1 MARSTR
7 SRGESPGSHGD
18 GPRPVETDRGG
29 ATATAPAARR
39 LGRGILAGA
48 ILLVLAWL
56 AIGSVGGQSIGKL
69 SSLQKNDNASFLPAD
84 AESTRVSEA
93 QAAFAQDK
101 TLPMIVIAERDRALS
116 PSELAGA
123 QSFAASLPGRALAL
137 DHPATIAD
145 YLTSPR
151 VAAVPSKDGKA
162 FLVVLPLNTEKAS
175 KADGKTTP
183 LAQIATTL
191 KAAVADDLR
200 PQGYTA
206 YVTGPGGFISDLVT
220 AFGGIDGILL
230 LVALGVVL
238 VILLVVYRSP
248 VLPFAVLLTA
258 VFGLSA
264 AGFVVYR
271 VAESGHITVSGQS
284 QGILSILVVGA
295 STDYALLL
303 VARYKEE
310 LHDSESTW
318 EALKIAWRATLE
330 PIVASA
336 ATVIL
341 GLLALTLAEL
351 KGTSGLGPVAA
362 LGILGALLS
371 ALTFLPAVLLLGRRW
386 IFWPSIPRVD
396 HVHRAD
402 AINRRKGWGFV
413 ARVVGRR
420 PRETWVFTT
429 LVLLAAASQFTTL
442 KADGI
447 AQSDIFLTKVDAVTG
462 QEVLARHFDAGSGS
476 PMLVLAP
483 QDAGQRVV
491 ERLGNEAGVTS
502 ASVVPAVAAPPAGAP
517 GAPTGA
523 PNGTPAPPPAPTGAP
538 TGAPGAPNGTP
549 APPPAPKVVDGR
561 VLVQATLTDAAD
573 SPAAADTVRRVRA
586 DLKAIS
592 PDVLVGG
599 QTAQT
604 LDVRTSADR
613 DIKVVIPAITAIVF
627 VVLVLLLRSVV
638 APLLIVAANVLSFG
652 ATMGISAVLFNHVFR
667 FPGGD
672 PTTVLY
678 GFVFLVALGVDYSIF
693 LMTRAREEVGR
704 LGPRKGVLTA
714 LAVTGGVITSAG
726 VVLAS
731 TFGALAILP
740 LLFLAQIAFIVAFGV
755 LLDTFVVRS
764 LLVPAVA
771 VDLGRWT
778 WWPGATSHVR
788 EPSHAD
794 SDRGLDVSERP

>member
-1 MARSTR
+1 MARIEPSDQDR
-7 SRGESPGSHGD
+7 SDPEADPG
-18 GPRPVETDRGG
+18 
-29 ATATAPAARR
+29 AAAPAKPVDPTGGSRR
-39 LGRGILAGA
+39 RRRAATTTPGIGRGILAGA
-48 ILLVLAWL
+48 ILLVIAWL
-56 AIGSVGGQSIGKL
+56 AIGSIGGQAIGKL
-69 SSLQKNDNASFLPAD
+69 SSLQKNDNASFLPEE
-84 AESTRVSEA
+84 AESTRVAEA

-101 TLPMIVIAERDRALS
+101 TLPMIVVAEREGGLS
-116 PSELAGA
+116 PGDLADA
-123 QSFAASLPGRALAL
+123 RAFAASLPGRALAL
-137 DHPATIAD
+137 DRPATVGD

-162 FLVVLPLNTEKAS
+162 FLVVLPLAS
-175 KADGKTTP
+175 ERVSQADGKTTP
-183 LAQIATTL
+183 LAQIAKTM
-191 KAAVADDLR
+191 KQAVADELR
-200 PQGYTA
+200 PKGYTA
-206 YVTGPGGFISDLVT
+206 YVTGPGGFVADLVT

-230 LVALGVVL
+230 IVALGVVL

-258 VFGLSA
+258 AFGLSA

-271 VAESGHITVSGQS
+271 VAEAGHITVSGQS

-295 STDYALLL
+295 ATDYALLL

-310 LHDSESTW
+310 LHDRESTW
-318 EALKIAWRATLE
+318 EALRVAWRATLE
-330 PIVASA
+330 PIAASA

-371 ALTFLPAVLLLGRRW
+371 ALTFLPALLLLGRRW

-402 AINRRKGWGFV
+402 AIDRRRGWGLV
-413 ARVVGRR
+413 ARLVGRR
-420 PRETWVFTT
+420 PRLTWVITT
-429 LVLLAAASQFTTL
+429 VLLLAAASQLPSL
-442 KADGI
+442 KTEGI

-476 PMLVLAP
+476 PMVVLAP
-483 QDAGQRVV
+483 QGAAQQVVDQLGRERGVSGATVAG
-491 ERLGNEAGVTS
+491 TT
-502 ASVVPAVAAPPAGAP
+502 PAPSAP
-517 GAPTGA
+517 GAPQTA
-523 PNGTPAPPPAPTGAP
+523 PAP
-538 TGAPGAPNGTP
+538 
-549 APPPAPKVVDGR
+549 PKVVDGR
-561 VLVQATLTDAAD
+561 VLIQATLADAAD
-573 SPAAADTVRRVRA
+573 SPAAAETVRRVRA
-586 DLKAIS
+586 DLRQID
-592 PDVLVGG
+592 PGVLVGG

-604 LDVRTSADR
+604 VDVRASADR
-613 DIKVVIPAITAIVF
+613 DIKVVIPAIIAVVF
-627 VVLVLLLRSVV
+627 LVLVVLLRALVAPVLLVL
-638 APLLIVAANVLSFG
+638 ANVLSFG
-652 ATMGISAVLFNHVFR
+652 ATMGISALVFNHLFG

-693 LMTRAREEVGR
+693 LMTRAREEVAT

-726 VVLAS
+726 IVLAS

-755 LLDTFVVRS
+755 LLDTLVVRS
-764 LLVPAVA
+764 LLVPALA

-778 WWPGATSHVR
+778 WWPGALGR
-788 EPSHAD
+788 RAEGWE
-794 SDRGLDVSERP
+794 DRR